1 MKANTVRKDG
11 TMRRLLF
18 LGLVVVWLMV
28 PISVLAEKGT
38 ERPGCHI
45 CGMYIDQ
52 YQATAAIL
60 TAKNGEKYETC
71 GVACLIRTINDKG
84 GPDAFSKIEV
94 RDWKSKTLIPAAQAV
109 YVIGSRVIPDMMP
122 NLIAF
127 AKKEEAEAFQKEKG
141 GELLTFTQALMSIS
155 PMGMTMP
162 ARIKTAVLA
171 SQGGFMGGI
180 GYMHMTMDKV
190 KLGSET
196 VNPYDLA
203 RRPGQLTA
211 PKQMT
216 VDAEM
221 LMLNSGITDNF
232 NLSIGAAYYNKQ
244 METYK
249 MGGRTSTTTNN
260 SGFGDIDT
268 SVRYN
273 VWHDSYYSKFF
284 TLLAG
289 ATLPTGE
296 FKKEF
301 ISMPG
306 LQLGNGS
313 FSLTGGLLFSHR
325 YKDLWLHYQASYS
338 AVLENSDHYK
348 FGDLTRLG
356 AAFHYTPTY
365 DVMAGIELDGTW
377 YTKDQYQGAS
387 IDSTGGFRSNIAGVV
402 DWKFLTG
409 LGGNFSLRLTGGIPI
424 YEDLNHSA
432 VGLVEKAKMGGGYF
446 VSLMLNFNRRFL
458 SE

>member
-1 MKANTVRKDG
+1 MRK
-11 TMRRLLF
+11 MFSVVLF
-18 LGLVVVWLMV
+18 FLWLFA
-28 PISVLAEKGT
+28 PPAVLADKGP

-52 YQATAAIL
+52 YQSTAGLLID
-60 TAKNGEKYETC
+60 KNGQKYETC

-84 GPDAFSKIEV
+84 GPDAFTKIEA
-94 RDWKSKTLIPAAQAV
+94 RDWKGKSPVPADRAY
-109 YVIGSRVIPDMMP
+109 YVIGSQLIPDMMP

-141 GELLTFTQALMSIS
+141 GEVLTFTQALMSIS

-171 SQGGFMGGI
+171 PQGGFMGGI
-180 GYMHMTMDKV
+180 GYMHMSMDKV

-221 LMLNSGITDNF
+221 LMLNTGITDNL
-232 NLSIGAAYYNKQ
+232 NLSVGAAYYNKQ

-249 MGGRTSTTTNN
+249 MGGRTSTTTHN

-273 VWHDSYYSKFF
+273 FWRDAYYSKFF

-301 ISMPG
+301 ITMPG

-325 YKDLWLHYQASYS
+325 YKDLWLHYQASYT
-338 AVLENSDHYK
+338 AILENPDHYK

-365 DVMAGIELDGTW
+365 DLMAGIELDGTW
-377 YTKDQYQGAS
+377 YAKDQYQSAA

-424 YEDLNHSA
+424 YEDLNHAA
-432 VGLVEKAKMGGGYF
+432 VGPVEKAKMGGGYF

-458 SE
+458 SD